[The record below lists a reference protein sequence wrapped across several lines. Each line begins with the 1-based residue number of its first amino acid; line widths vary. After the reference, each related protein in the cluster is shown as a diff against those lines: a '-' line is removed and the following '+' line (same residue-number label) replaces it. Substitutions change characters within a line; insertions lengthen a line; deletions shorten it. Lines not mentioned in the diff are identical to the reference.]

1 MNDLEMP
8 LVSIITPSFNQ
19 AAFIEETIESVR
31 MQDYPYIEH
40 IVVDGGST
48 DGTQEILKKYSD
60 LGDRFRYVSEPDRG
74 QSDAINKGL
83 KMAKGEIIGWLNSD
97 DPYLPRAVSKAVN
110 ALKEHPEWAMVY
122 GNAYQIDENSKIMN
136 PYPVQPFDRKALF
149 QFCIIC
155 QPAAF
160 VRKNIF
166 ETIGGVDETLDF
178 CMDYDLWMRI
188 SKKYSI
194 GYIPDYLA
202 NSRVH
207 PDCKSVVHIVDKGF
221 PEIIKSSIKHYGTVA
236 NDWLCHYLEHHSKI
250 GVFWYL
256 NLFKKYEILGS
267 SPEVSDMNK
276 YLDLWVPPNFRI
288 SIQSGLQNPPA
299 ILLIKGR
306 NHILDNM
313 TATVSVN
320 NDSLQNYTIPKREF
334 DIEIPL
340 HSNVPNTVVEIVS
353 NKHVVPSELGISSD
367 TRSLSFIIEQVIP
380 LSAEEYK
387 FYKEFQKG
395 PLYVSAWI
403 QKNRNPT
410 PPAL

>member
-1 MNDLEMP
+1 MNDLKMP

-19 AAFIEETIESVR
+19 ADFIEETIESVR

-48 DGTQEILKKYSD
+48 DGTQEILKKNSD
-60 LGDRFRYVSEPDRG
+60 SGDRFSYISEPDRG

-97 DPYLPRAVSKAVN
+97 DTYFPGAVSKAVN
-110 ALKEHPEWAMVY
+110 ALKEHREWAMVY
-122 GNAYQIDENSKIMN
+122 GNAYYIDENSKNMHS
-136 PYPVQPFDRKALF
+136 YLVQPYDRQALF

-166 ETIGGVDETLDF
+166 ETVGGVDETLDF
-178 CMDYDLWMRI
+178 CMDYELWMRI
-188 SKKYSI
+188 SKDYSI

-202 NSRVH
+202 NSRLH
-207 PDCKSVVHIVDKGF
+207 SACKSVVHIVDKGF

-236 NDWLCHYLEHHSKI
+236 NDWLCNYLEHHSKI
-250 GVFWYL
+250 GLLWYV
-256 NLFKKYEILGS
+256 NLFKKYEILGT
-267 SPEVSDMNK
+267 SPKVSDMNR
-276 YLDLWVPPNFRI
+276 YSDLWVPPNFRI

-306 NHILDNM
+306 NHILDKM
-313 TATVSVN
+313 SATVSINN
-320 NDSLQNYTIPKREF
+320 NDLQNYTIPQREF
-334 DIEIPL
+334 VIEIPI

-353 NKHVVPSELGISSD
+353 NKHVVPSKLGVSSD
-367 TRSLSFIIEQVIP
+367 SRSLSFLVDEVIP

-395 PLYVSAWI
+395 PSYASAWI
-403 QKNRNPT
+403 QKNRNPI
-410 PPAL
+410 PVL

>member
-1 MNDLEMP
+1 MNDLKMP

-48 DGTQEILKKYSD
+48 DGTQEILKKYSVS
-60 LGDRFRYVSEPDRG
+60 GDRFRYISEPDRG

-97 DPYLPRAVSKAVN
+97 DTYFPGAVSKAVN
-110 ALKEHPEWAMVY
+110 ALKEHREWAMVY
-122 GNAYQIDENSKIMN
+122 GNAYYIDENSKNMHS
-136 PYPVQPFDRKALF
+136 YLVQPYDRQALF

-166 ETIGGVDETLDF
+166 ETVGGVDETLDF

-188 SKKYSI
+188 SKDYSI

-202 NSRVH
+202 NSRLH
-207 PDCKSVVHIVDKGF
+207 SACKSVVHIVDKGF

-236 NDWLCHYLEHHSKI
+236 NDWLCNYLEHHSKK
-250 GVFWYL
+250 GFFWYV
-256 NLFKKYEILGS
+256 NLFKKYEILGT
-267 SPEVSDMNK
+267 SPKVSDMNR
-276 YLDLWVPPNFRI
+276 YSDLWVPPNFRI
-288 SIQSGLQNPPA
+288 SIQSGLQNPPV

-306 NHILDNM
+306 NHILDKM
-313 TATVSVN
+313 SATVSINN
-320 NDSLQNYTIPKREF
+320 NDLQNYTIPKGEF
-334 DIEIPL
+334 VIEIPI

-353 NKHVVPSELGISSD
+353 NKHVVPSKLGISSD
-367 TRSLSFIIEQVIP
+367 SRSLSFLVDQVIP

-395 PLYVSAWI
+395 PSYASAWI
-403 QKNRNPT
+403 QKNRNPI
-410 PPAL
+410 PVL

>member
-1 MNDLEMP
+1 MKDMKMP

-19 AAFIEETIESVR
+19 GNFIEETIESVR

-48 DGTQEILKKYSD
+48 DGTQEILKKYRNV
-60 LGDRFRYVSEPDRG
+60 GTQFRFISEPDRG

-97 DPYLPRAVSKAVN
+97 DTYLPGAISKAVN
-110 ALKEHPEWAMVY
+110 ALRENANWAMVY
-122 GNAYQIDENSKIMN
+122 GNAYNINSNSQIIDS
-136 PYPVQPFDRKALF
+136 YPVQPYDRKGLY

-160 VRKNIF
+160 IRKNIF
-166 ETIGGVDETLDF
+166 ETVGGVDESLDF

-188 SKKYSI
+188 SKNYSM

-207 PDCKSVVHIVDKGF
+207 LAAKSVVQIVNKGF

-236 NDWLCHYLEHHSKI
+236 NDWLCHFLEHHSKI

-256 NLFKKYEILGS
+256 NLFKKYEILGP
-267 SPEVSDMNK
+267 SPKVSDMNR

-288 SIQSGLQNPPA
+288 SIQSELQSSPI
-299 ILLIKGR
+299 ILLIRGR
-306 NHILDNM
+306 NHILNNLSV
-313 TATVSVN
+313 TVSVN
-320 NDSLQNYTIPKREF
+320 NNGLQDYSIPKKEF
-334 DIEIPL
+334 ILEIPID
-340 HSNVPNTVVEIVS
+340 SNVSNNVVKIVS
-353 NKHVVPSELGISSD
+353 DKHVVPSELGISSD
-367 TRSLSFIIEQVIP
+367 TRFLCFLVEQVIP
-380 LSAEEYK
+380 LSRKEYE

-395 PLYVSAWI
+395 PQYASAWI
-403 QKNRNPT
+403 QKNRNPI
-410 PPAL
+410 PSL